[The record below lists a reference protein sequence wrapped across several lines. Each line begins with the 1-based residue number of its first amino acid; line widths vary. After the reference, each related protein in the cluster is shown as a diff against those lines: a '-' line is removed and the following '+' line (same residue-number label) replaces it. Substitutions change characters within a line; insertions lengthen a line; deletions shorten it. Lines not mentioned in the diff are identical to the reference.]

1 MAGVVY
7 RPSLLLLPLL
17 LILGRVHDGMET
29 RRQARDNSKGGGGW
43 RDWLVG
49 WLVVSVGDLY
59 EVGPLRDCRIRWVHD
74 AQEERVTRV
83 WRRSR
88 LRVLCC
94 AKKRDS
100 NQHWFTCGR
109 RVWRVRRKLELV
121 RCPASPRGSH
131 PSACTFA
138 PRRRL
143 GCFLSTVDSSCE
155 AQQARYRMRRAPV
168 GPKGADAI
176 LWEALWMGRT
186 DELTLLDSCDGIGE
200 LIGWGGF

>member
-1 MAGVVY
+1 MAG
-7 RPSLLLLPLL
+7 
-17 LILGRVHDGMET
+17 
-29 RRQARDNSKGGGGW
+29 
-43 RDWLVG
+43 LVG

-59 EVGPLRDCRIRWVHD
+59 EVGPSRDCRIGWVHD

-94 AKKRDS
+94 AKKETAIS
-100 NQHWFTCGR
+100 TGS
-109 RVWRVRRKLELV
+109 LV
-121 RCPASPRGSH
+121 GGAFGASDASSRWSAAEHPPVARTRG
-131 PSACTFA
+131 ACTFA

-155 AQQARYRMRRAPV
+155 AQQARYWMRRAPV